1 MARRSRSDLVS
12 DFDIAA
18 TVFKAFANGVNDAGG
33 GDEDVRRI
41 VTDSELRRKV
51 GELVMEGRQKQCNAA
66 STFNLWRTI
75 KLGTGLMTADDFRRA
90 LKAAGH
96 GIGDWANYI
105 LGQRA
110 FTASTK
116 ETEVD
121 LVMVSVSE
129 LGFPNGAT
137 RQEIY
142 RKAQKLGLML
152 CSPEVG
158 PQLRLQYPDQPLNQ
172 WLLIG
177 MEPIAG
183 SVGYLR
189 VFSVGRL
196 DDGSWLS
203 SNFGDAD
210 NFWDGDSLWVFV
222 RGK

>member
-1 MARRSRSDLVS
+1 MGSLTKLPFSEIGATLEHLERYGVMPEHFELIRSRPGLDKQVAVA
-12 DFDIAA
+12 IA
-18 TVFKAFANGVNDAGG
+18 KICGG
-33 GDEDVRRI
+33 TNE
-41 VTDSELRRKV
+41 SL
-51 GELVMEGRQKQCNAA
+51 A

-75 KLGTGLMTADDFRRA
+75 KLGTGLVTADDFRRA

-96 GIGDWANYI
+96 HIGDWANDI
-105 LGQRA
+105 LGQCA

-121 LVMVSVSE
+121 LVVVSVSE

>member
-1 MARRSRSDLVS
+1 MGSLTKLPFSEIGATLEHLERYGVMPEHFELIRSRPGLDKQVAVA
-12 DFDIAA
+12 IA
-18 TVFKAFANGVNDAGG
+18 KICGG
-33 GDEDVRRI
+33 TNE
-41 VTDSELRRKV
+41 SL
-51 GELVMEGRQKQCNAA
+51 A

-75 KLGTGLMTADDFRRA
+75 KLGTGLVTADDFRRA

-96 GIGDWANYI
+96 HIGDWANDI
-105 LGQRA
+105 LGQCA

-121 LVMVSVSE
+121 LVVVSVSE

-177 MEPIAG
+177 MEPITDSDGFLYVFCVERDGYGQWLYTDCGSAG
-183 SVGYLR
+183 SVWNGNDR
-189 VFSVGRL
+189 
-196 DDGSWLS
+196 
-203 SNFGDAD
+203 
-210 NFWDGDSLWVFV
+210 WVFIL
-222 RGK
+222 RK

>member
-142 RKAQKLGLML
+142 QKAQELGLML
-152 CSPEVG
+152 CPAEVG
-158 PQLRLQYPDQPLNQ
+158 PQLRLQYPDQPLDQ
-172 WLLIG
+172 GFLIG
-177 MEPIAG
+177 MEPIAD
-183 SVGYLR
+183 SDGYPG
-189 VFSVGRL
+189 VFRVGRGGG
-196 DDGSWLS
+196 GSWLGS
-203 SNFGDAD
+203 DYGYAGGFWGGDGR
-210 NFWDGDSLWVFV
+210 WGFV
-222 RGK
+222 CRK